1 MQTKPKSRAARMMLA
16 TLAGSLALGGAMATI
31 ARAEARSDDA
41 ATVQALGS
49 AKISLADAIRTAEA
63 AGQGMVVGGE
73 FTMKDGKPVFD
84 VTTQNGANEVDHLI
98 DPATGAILG
107 STPAVESAEGD
118 EEGQKAGDEGTE
130 LTALQGAKVTLLQ
143 AITTAEAQGGK
154 ALSAEY
160 GQENGALAVELEV
173 ADASGKTT
181 GLRIDAMTGKVLA
194 ADDESGEEGEGQE
207 GGEQEGGEQEG
218 GEQEGEDREG

>member
-1 MQTKPKSRAARMMLA
+1 MQTKPKSSFAKLMLA
-16 TLAGSLALGGAMATI
+16 TLAGSLALGTAMSTI
-31 ARAEARSDDA
+31 VRAESSPDDA

-84 VTTQNGANEVDHLI
+84 VTTQKGGTEMDHLI

-107 STPAVESAEGD
+107 STPAVEKAEGD

-160 GQENGALAVELEV
+160 GQENGALAVSLAV

-181 GLRIDAMTGKVLA
+181 ELRIDAVTGKVLA
-194 ADDESGEEGEGQE
+194 SGEESGEQGGEGDGE
-207 GGEQEGGEQEG
+207 GDGGDSGEEQEG
-218 GEQEGEDREG
+218 

>member
-1 MQTKPKSRAARMMLA
+1 METKPKSSSARLMLA
-16 TLAGSLALGGAMATI
+16 TLAGSLALGGAMSTI
-31 ARAEARSDDA
+31 ARAESSSDDA

-63 AGQGMVVGGE
+63 AGQGMVVGAE
-73 FTMKDGKPVFD
+73 FEIKDGKPVFD

-107 STPAVESAEGD
+107 SSPAVETAESD
-118 EEGQKAGDEGTE
+118 EDGQKAGDEGAE

-143 AITTAEAQGGK
+143 AITSVEAQGGK

-160 GQENGALAVELEV
+160 GQENGALAVSLEI

-181 GLRIDAMTGKVLA
+181 ELRIDAMTGKVLA
-194 ADDESGEEGEGQE
+194 ADEEGGEEDGEGDEGGESGEQQE
-207 GGEQEGGEQEG
+207 G
-218 GEQEGEDREG
+218 

>member
-1 MQTKPKSRAARMMLA
+1 METKPKSRAARMMLA

-31 ARAEARSDDA
+31 ARAESSPDDA

-84 VTTQNGANEVDHLI
+84 VTTQNGGTEIDHLI

-107 STPAVESAEGD
+107 STPAVENADGD
-118 EEGQKAGDEGTE
+118 KDTSEASE
-130 LTALQGAKVTLLQ
+130 LTALEGAKVNLLQ
-143 AITTAEAQGGK
+143 AITSAEAQGGK
-154 ALSAEY
+154 AVAAEY
-160 GQENGALAVELEV
+160 GQENGTLAVSLEI
-173 ADASGKTT
+173 ADASGKTAE
-181 GLRIDAMTGKVLA
+181 LRIDAATGKVLA
-194 ADDESGEEGEGQE
+194 AGDESGEGDE
-207 GGEQEGGEQEG
+207 GGESGEGHEGGESG
-218 GEQEGEDREG
+218 DEQEG

>member
-1 MQTKPKSRAARMMLA
+1 METKPKSSFAKLMLA
-16 TLAGSLALGGAMATI
+16 TLAGSLALGTAMSTI
-31 ARAEARSDDA
+31 ARAESSSDDA

-49 AKISLADAIRTAEA
+49 AKISLADAIRTAEG

-107 STPAVESAEGD
+107 STPAVETAEG
-118 EEGQKAGDEGTE
+118 EEDGEKAGDEGAE

-143 AITTAEAQGGK
+143 AITSVEAQGGK

-160 GQENGALAVELEV
+160 GQENSALAVSLEV

-181 GLRIDAMTGKVLA
+181 ELRIDAMTGKVLA
-194 ADDESGEEGEGQE
+194 ADEEGGEGDEGGESGEGNE
-207 GGEQEGGEQEG
+207 GGESGEQQEG
-218 GEQEGEDREG
+218 